1 MYLCIICFVCWCVF
15 CLQTKDIKEIVR
27 KAQALPKDNKK
38 RQRVVVITQGKDET
52 VMAQS
57 NISFFFLP
65 FPGICFTLSLVLV
78 WKWTVF
84 LLVFPG
90 DKIETFPVVK
100 TDPKYIV
107 DTNGAGDAFV
117 GGKRPRCCYFFCA
130 LVDLLQSWVFCWFL
144 LWKPLFFFFFFGNT
158 GFLSELVQ
166 EQPLDQCVKA
176 AHYAANVIIQRAG
189 CSFPEKPDFKWG
201 LVRKA
206 FPSAWNLIPTLPP
219 QPQHISSTIFYKCN
233 PQMCFTSSFFF
244 SFNLSTHHFLSVLSS
259 YAHLPR

>member
-117 GGKRPRCCYFFCA
+117 GGKRPRCCYFFCS

-144 LWKPLFFFFFFGNT
+144 LWKPLFFFFLAT
-158 GFLSELVQ
+158 QVSCLSLS
-166 EQPLDQCVKA
+166 
-176 AHYAANVIIQRAG
+176 R
-189 CSFPEKPDFKWG
+189 S
-201 LVRKA
+201 
-206 FPSAWNLIPTLPP
+206 NLWISVWRRHTTLPM
-219 QPQHISSTIFYKCN
+219 SSSSEQAAASQKN
-233 PQMCFTSSFFF
+233 QTSSEDW
-244 SFNLSTHHFLSVLSS
+244 SGKPFLQRETS
-259 YAHLPR
+259 YPLCLHNPNI